1 MAYEIIE
8 NSETKLSLVED
19 STVVAEAQ
27 IKLGTRWQI
36 RSITGTPFGDKS
48 TAWAKDK
55 DEARSKLESLIP
67 S

>member
-27 IKLGTRWQI
+27 MKLGTRWQI
-36 RSITGTPFGDKS
+36 KAIDGTPFGDKS

-55 DEARSKLESLIP
+55 AEARSKLESLIP
-67 S
+67 N